1 MIERAAPATGSVLIG
16 GRYEVVRRIAGGG
29 EAEVF
34 LARDRELDLDVVVKA
49 HVIGD
54 HDRLAGFRREASML
68 MRITPHSGVPTV
80 RSDLVDGDR
89 YYLISDYVDGDDL
102 AWVVASSSSPLRL
115 GDVLDVVD
123 QVARTLGHLHGHRPA
138 VVHGDV
144 KPENL
149 IRSHDGHV
157 VLVDFGSALRVDDVG
172 ERLGTAGYSPP
183 ELLAGE
189 ALSPAAD
196 VYSLAATTA
205 FLLTGLVPR
214 VGVEWSAALEAAGSA
229 RVERVIR
236 SGLTWD
242 PAGRPRSA
250 SEFAARLRE
259 AAEMDLPNGTVT
271 AVLFDA
277 AVHRGRPTA
286 AADIVVAGG
295 GHVVDATTASDGGA
309 IAVFARASDA
319 MTAAV
324 RVAAEAG
331 SAVAV
336 HAGDLGGW
344 HGATVQQLADEA
356 AELRVRAAAGSV
368 LCSPP
373 VRMLLGNDRR
383 FEFEPA
389 FDGFVLRARVA
400 DDVEA
405 ADAGPTEVDHA
416 DARVAAWLT
425 ARRSRPLAGRDAELR
440 LAQHVLDRGRTSGG
454 SAIVLAVGEAGIGKS
469 RLLAEIADRVQQR
482 GDRVLLGRC
491 TETGTAFEPFLDA
504 LGDEA
509 LAVPDGQV
517 ERDEEG
523 WVDRRRFFRSISDR
537 LRTAAARH
545 VLVLDD
551 AHWIDGSS
559 VALLEH
565 LVEELH
571 GSFAVVAGSRPMS
584 GGTPLD
590 RLAEATVISVGPM
603 DAGGT
608 AALVADAD
616 VRLDDAALASLHALT
631 GGSPFFTLQLL
642 QQIRDDADTVIDE
655 GHLTA
660 SVREWLMRRVDR
672 LGEAVRNTLAPAGVI
687 GQRFEVVTLADVLG
701 TSPLEVLTH
710 LDRAAADGMLTEGEH
725 PGEFVFVHSIVSS
738 CLAESLSG
746 ARRALLHGAVA
757 ERIERS
763 SDAPAAREAALHH
776 WLEADRLGN
785 PLHAAELAV
794 EVAAAATER
803 LGHER
808 ARTVLDRAQPLL
820 DAVPPGPDRDRVEG
834 RLWVAQGRAA
844 FVAGESAVAME
855 RLFVAADL
863 AERCGDGASLAEAAL
878 VASMSRRHGLDDPD
892 LLRLLERAIAL
903 CPDEPAVLPAMLH
916 VRRARLLPVSVDHQE
931 RSRMARQ
938 ALRFVDRMSRVDR
951 ATVETEVARGC
962 WGPDDPLEREAL
974 TSRHVAEAER
984 ELARAG
990 PSRWTGVMIDALNHR
1005 YAARVQL
1012 GRLRAALAD
1021 ADRAAELADAAGST
1035 FLLTRVMM
1043 GQAVINATLGH
1054 HELAERLAADAVA
1067 MSGRHNLVLAQM
1079 AVTYQIGRDRGQ
1091 QAELS
1096 LLERALDDLVERNPL
1111 FTAGFA
1117 LVHAEAGQLD
1127 DARRVLAEL
1136 QELTPWPRNWLW
1148 LAANVTALEAA
1159 VLAGEDALAA
1169 AYAGVLRRYSGQWA
1183 LGGAELAC
1191 FGPVDRVLG
1200 LAAAARGDGDEAR
1213 RLLANARAAAA
1224 AESATPWTERCDRAL
1239 ATL

>member
-1 MIERAAPATGSVLIG
+1 MIDGDALTTESTLIG

-34 LARDRELDLDVVVKA
+34 LARDRELDLDVVLKA
-49 HVIGD
+49 QYVGD
-54 HDRLAGFRREASML
+54 RAVLTQFRREASML
-68 MRITPHSGVPTV
+68 MRITPHRGVPTV

-89 YYLISDYVDGDDL
+89 YYLISDFVDGDDL
-102 AWVVASSSSPLRL
+102 SWALTSAGAPLRL
-115 GDVLDVVD
+115 GDVLDIVD
-123 QVARTLGHLHGHRPA
+123 QVAAILDHLHGHHPPI
-138 VVHGDV
+138 VHGDV

-149 IRSHDGHV
+149 IRTAAGHV
-157 VLVDFGSALRVDDVG
+157 VLVDFGSALRIGDDG

-189 ALSPAAD
+189 ALTPAAD

-205 FLLTGLVPR
+205 YLLTGLVPR
-214 VGVEWSAALEAAGSA
+214 VGVEWPAALEASGSA

-236 SGLTWD
+236 TGLTWD
-242 PAGRPRSA
+242 PAGRPRRA
-250 SEFAARLRE
+250 GEFATRLRE

-277 AVHRGRPTA
+277 AVHQGRPTA
-286 AADIVVAGG
+286 AAGIVVTAG
-295 GHVVDATTASDGGA
+295 GHVVDATRSSDGGA
-309 IAVFARASDA
+309 IGVFARASDA
-319 MTAAV
+319 VSAAL
-324 RVAAEAG
+324 RIADETG
-331 SAVAV
+331 SSTAV

-344 HGATVQQLADEA
+344 HGATIQQLADEA
-356 AELRVRAAAGSV
+356 AMLRIRARPGSV

-373 VRMLLGNDRR
+373 VRMLLGSDQR
-383 FEFEPA
+383 FEFEA
-389 FDGFVLRARVA
+389 SFDGYLLRMRAEAGQPQSELVDDRVT
-400 DDVEA
+400 
-405 ADAGPTEVDHA
+405 G
-416 DARVAAWLT
+416 WLA
-425 ARRSRPLAGRDAELR
+425 ARRARPLAGREAELR
-440 LAQHVLDRGRTSGG
+440 LAQHVLDRGHTSGT
-454 SAIVLAVGEAGIGKS
+454 AAVVLAVGESGIGKS
-469 RLLAEIADRVQQR
+469 RLLAEIAARAQQR

-491 TETGTAFEPFLDA
+491 TEAGAAFEPFLDA

-537 LRTAAARH
+537 LRTAATRH
-545 VLVLDD
+545 LLVLDD

-571 GSFAVVAGSRPMS
+571 GSFAVVAGSRPVAGVS
-584 GGTPLD
+584 PLD
-590 RLAEATVISVGPM
+590 RLAEATIITVGPM
-603 DAGGT
+603 DVSGIAE
-608 AALVADAD
+608 LVADAD
-616 VRLDDAALASLHALT
+616 LRLDDAALASLHALT
-631 GGSPFFTLQLL
+631 GGSPFFTLQLI

-655 GHLTA
+655 EHLAA
-660 SVREWLMRRVDR
+660 SVREWILRRADR
-672 LGEAVRNTLAPAGVI
+672 LGESVRNTLAPAGVI
-687 GQRFEVVTLADVLG
+687 GQRFEVVTLAEVLG
-701 TSPLEVLTH
+701 ASPLEILTQ
-710 LDRAAADGMLTEGEH
+710 LDRAAADGLLTEGDH

-738 CLAESLSG
+738 CLAESLSS

-763 SDAPAAREAALHH
+763 SDTTAAREAALHH
-776 WLEADRLGN
+776 WIEADRLGN
-785 PLHAAELAV
+785 PLHAAELAA
-794 EVAAAATER
+794 EVARDATER

-808 ARTVLDRAQPLL
+808 AQAVLDRVLPLL
-820 DAVPPGPDRDRVEG
+820 ASTPPSTERDGAEALLRV
-834 RLWVAQGRAA
+834 AHGRAA
-844 FVAGESAVAME
+844 FLAGAVDAAME
-855 RLFVAADL
+855 QLFLAADL
-863 AERCGDGASLAEAAL
+863 AERCGDGATLAEAAL
-878 VASMSRRHGLDDPD
+878 IASLSRRHGLDDPE
-892 LLRLLERAIAL
+892 LLRLLERAIAI
-903 CPDEPAVLPAMLH
+903 CPDEPAVFPAMLH
-916 VRRARLLPVSVDHQE
+916 VRRARLLPITVDHQE
-931 RSRMARQ
+931 RARMARQ
-938 ALRFVDRMSRVDR
+938 ALGFVDRMSRVDR
-951 ATVETEVARGC
+951 ATVETEVARAC
-962 WGPDDPLEREAL
+962 WGPDDPHEREAL
-974 TSRHVAEAER
+974 TSRHVVEAER
-984 ELARAG
+984 ELERVG

-1012 GRLRAALAD
+1012 GRLRDALAD

-1054 HELAERLAADAVA
+1054 HELAERLAADAVS

-1079 AVTYQIGRDRGQ
+1079 ALAYQIGRDRGQ

-1136 QELTPWPRNWLW
+1136 QEITPWPRNWLW

-1159 VLAGEDALAA
+1159 LLADELELARRYA
-1169 AYAGVLRRYSGQWA
+1169 AVLRRYSGQWA

-1200 LAAAARGDGDEAR
+1200 LEAAARGDVDEAR
-1213 RLLANARAAAA
+1213 RYLTDARAGAVR
-1224 AESATPWTERCDRAL
+1224 ESATPWLERCDRAL
-1239 ATL
+1239 AALG